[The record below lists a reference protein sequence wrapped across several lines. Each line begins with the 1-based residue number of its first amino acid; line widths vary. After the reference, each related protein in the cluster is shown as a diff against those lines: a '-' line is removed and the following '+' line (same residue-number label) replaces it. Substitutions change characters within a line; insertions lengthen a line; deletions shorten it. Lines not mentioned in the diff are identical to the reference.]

1 MHFIGAGP
9 GAADLVTVRAARII
23 ASAPVCLYAGA
34 LVPRELLDTAPPGAR
49 LVDTADLDLD
59 RITAELVAA
68 HEAGLDVARLHSGDP
83 SIYSAMAE
91 QMRRLDAAGVPYE
104 VVPGVP
110 AFAAAAASLKRELT
124 VPGVGQT
131 VVLTRTSARS
141 TPMPP
146 GEQLAAYAA
155 TGATLVL
162 HLAVQRIAELA
173 PELAEHYG
181 DDVVGDA
188 RGVQPAHLLGHR
200 AVDRRV
206 AGVQPRHVVAGLV
219 RRDQLERD
227 RVEVEVGGVD
237 QPGVGRGGVEQ
248 LAGHQRTGVQ
258 ADRRRRDEPRGP
270 QRDQV
275 RRPGPRAD
283 EEDRHAVPPV
293 VPAETA
299 GFPTLQMVTGIA
311 DLQPV

>member
-1 MHFIGAGP
+1 MTVHFIGAGP
-9 GAADLVTVRAARII
+9 GAADLVTLRAARII

-34 LVPRELLDTAPPGAR
+34 PVPRELLDTAPAGAR

-59 RITAELVAA
+59 QITAELVAA
-68 HEAGLDVARLHSGDP
+68 HEAGLEVARLHSGDP
-83 SIYSAMAE
+83 SIYSAVAE

-146 GEQLAAYAA
+146 GEELATYAA

-173 PELAEHYG
+173 PELAQHYG
-181 DDVVGDA
+181 DDGPVAVVARASRDDELVLRGTLADIAGQVEAAGVRRTAVVVVGPVLTAEQFPDS
-188 RGVQPAHLLGHR
+188 HLYSTTR
-200 AVDRRV
+200 CR
-206 AGVQPRHVVAGLV
+206 
-219 RRDQLERD
+219 
-227 RVEVEVGGVD
+227 
-237 QPGVGRGGVEQ
+237 
-248 LAGHQRTGVQ
+248 
-258 ADRRRRDEPRGP
+258 
-270 QRDQV
+270 
-275 RRPGPRAD
+275 
-283 EEDRHAVPPV
+283 
-293 VPAETA
+293 
-299 GFPTLQMVTGIA
+299 
-311 DLQPV
+311 